1 MERDAIKDHLP
12 GFRLTLMDCPEAS
25 GQGRAAAGRPPDG
38 VRGKLLAADEHCQ
51 AAPLNDCLRDSDE
64 YRAIIRNL
72 LHLGKI
78 SYGLAR
84 SPSPSTLPRRS
95 GSPAPS
101 VPEF

>member
-1 MERDAIKDHLP
+1 MDGLSGSLGAGSRRRRPSP
-12 GFRLTLMDCPEAS
+12 G
-25 GQGRAAAGRPPDG
+25 G
-38 VRGKLLAADEHCQ
+38 VRGKLLAADEHYQ
-51 AAPLNDCLRDSDE
+51 AALLNDCLRDSDE

-101 VPEF
+101 VPEL

>member
-1 MERDAIKDHLP
+1 
-12 GFRLTLMDCPEAS
+12 MDCPEAS

-95 GSPAPS
+95 GSPAAS